1 MRALGS
7 RLVDAHVR
15 LLQQVAASTVTV
27 AAEIPEGHPSAAVL
41 GTSRA
46 GTGTV
51 VDDSGTIVTVNYV
64 VLGAQ
69 RVTVT
74 DVEGRRVPARLIAQD
89 FASGIAVIGTGD
101 ITSTPVRRG
110 NSREVHPGQDVFLV
124 SSVGATERRSASGY
138 LVATNAFDAYWEYYL
153 SRALWVSAINP
164 GLGGA
169 PLCDAHGHF
178 VGVVSLNLGS
188 IGRATL
194 AIPSENYYDH
204 AEELLR
210 EGRRTS
216 RPTRAWVGMFCY
228 SLPDRT
234 VVAGLIPGAPGER
247 SGLAVGDVL
256 VRIGEEPV
264 TGRLQLYEEIWRR
277 KPGDDI
283 DLKVL
288 RDGHIEKVTV
298 TSGDAEEFFSI

>member
-1 MRALGS
+1 M
-7 RLVDAHVR
+7 DAHVR

-27 AAEIPEGHPSAAVL
+27 AAEIPQSHPSAAVL

-46 GTGTV
+46 GTGAV
-51 VDDSGTIVTVNYV
+51 VDTEGTIVTVNYV

-69 RVTVT
+69 RVLVT
-74 DVEGRRVPARLIAQD
+74 DIEGKRMPARVIAQD
-89 FASGIAVIGTGD
+89 FASGIAVLGVD
-101 ITSTPVRRG
+101 STSLTAPPLRRG
-110 NSREVHPGQDVFLV
+110 SSHDVTPGHDLFLV

-138 LVATNAFDAYWEYYL
+138 LVAVDSFDAYWEYYL
-153 SRALWVSAINP
+153 DRALWLSAINP

-169 PLCDAHGHF
+169 PLCDWRGRF
-178 VGVVSLNLGS
+178 VGVVSLNLGA

-194 AIPSENYYDH
+194 AIPSENYYEH

-210 EGRRTS
+210 EGRRTT
-216 RPTRAWVGMFCY
+216 RPQRAWVGMFCY
-228 SLPDRT
+228 ALPDRT

-247 SGLAVGDVL
+247 SGLAVGDIL
-256 VRIGEEPV
+256 VRVGEEPV
-264 TGRLQLYEEIWRR
+264 TGRLQLYEEIWKC

-288 RDGHIEKVTV
+288 RDGHIESVVV
-298 TSGDAEEFFSI
+298 TSGDAEKFFGVG

>member
-1 MRALGS
+1 M
-7 RLVDAHVR
+7 DAHVR

-27 AAEIPEGHPSAAVL
+27 AAEVPETHPSAAVL

-46 GTGTV
+46 GTGAV
-51 VDDSGTIVTVNYV
+51 VDEEGTVLTVNYV

-69 RVTVT
+69 RVFVT
-74 DVEGRRVPARLIAQD
+74 DVEGKRVPARVVAQD
-89 FASGIAVIGTGD
+89 FASGLAVLGTSGAVAPPLHRGSSLD
-101 ITSTPVRRG
+101 ISA
-110 NSREVHPGQDVFLV
+110 GQDAFLV
-124 SSVGATERRSASGY
+124 ASVGATERRSASGY
-138 LVATNAFDAYWEYYL
+138 VVSTDPFDAYWEYYL
-153 SRALWVSAINP
+153 PRALWISAINP

-169 PLCDAHGHF
+169 PLCDHRGRF
-178 VGVVSLNLGS
+178 VGVISLNLGA

-210 EGRRTS
+210 DGKRTS
-216 RPTRAWVGMFCY
+216 RPTRAWLGMFCY
-228 SLPDRT
+228 ALPDRT

-247 SGLAVGDVL
+247 SGLAVGDIL
-256 VRIGEEPV
+256 VRIGEEPI

-288 RDGHIEKVTV
+288 REGHIESVTI
-298 TSGDAEEFFSI
+298 TTGDAEEFFSI